1 MVHPAAGDAPVRIS
15 RWTLLWVLVVG
26 VLAAVE
32 IGVLTGLINASNL
45 IASFFTFIVALV
57 VVSIL
62 SIIGAVF
69 VGMFVSHRILSGKG
83 FTPFEQEMLR
93 MRQDVRELTD
103 RVEEIA
109 ARIGVSLGD
118 RKKEP

>member
-1 MVHPAAGDAPVRIS
+1 
-15 RWTLLWVLVVG
+15 
-26 VLAAVE
+26 
-32 IGVLTGLINASNL
+32 
-45 IASFFTFIVALV
+45 
-57 VVSIL
+57 
-62 SIIGAVF
+62 
-69 VGMFVSHRILSGKG
+69 
-83 FTPFEQEMLR
+83 

>member
-1 MVHPAAGDAPVRIS
+1 MVHPAAGDASVRIS
-15 RWTLLWVLVVG
+15 RWTLLWLLVVG

-32 IGVLTGLINASNL
+32 MGVLTGVINASNL
-45 IASFFTFIVALV
+45 IASFFTFVVALV

>member
-1 MVHPAAGDAPVRIS
+1 MVHPAAGDASVRMS
-15 RWTLLWVLVVG
+15 RWTLLWLLVVG

-32 IGVLTGLINASNL
+32 MGVLTGVINASNL
-45 IASFFTFIVALV
+45 IASFFTFVVALV